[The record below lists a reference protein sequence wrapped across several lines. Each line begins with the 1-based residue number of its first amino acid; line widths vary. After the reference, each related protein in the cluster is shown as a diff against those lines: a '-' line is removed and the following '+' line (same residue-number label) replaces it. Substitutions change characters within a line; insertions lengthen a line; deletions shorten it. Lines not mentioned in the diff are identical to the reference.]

1 MEKGKEKKVIKI
13 LVCIFLC
20 TLFVFI
26 ALIYIGSGNKKEEV
40 LIPNI
45 KKENNAQLDSIFA
58 FIQYEE
64 ISIKFHPQNHRI
76 NINIMLP
83 NKATKDEL
91 RSIGA
96 YYHDKYMSDTYK
108 RLYIYYYTSDMKDC
122 YATTHCE
129 PNVEVVLRIQSK

>member
-1 MEKGKEKKVIKI
+1 MEKRKVKKT
-13 LVCIFLC
+13 LAYIFLC
-20 TLFVFI
+20 TLFLYI
-26 ALIYIGSGNKKEEV
+26 ALIYIGSGDKKEKV
-40 LIPNI
+40 LISNI
-45 KKENNAQLDSIFA
+45 NKENNAYLDSIFA
-58 FIQYEE
+58 FVQYEE
-64 ISIKFHPQNHRI
+64 ISIKFHPQNQRM

-83 NKATKDEL
+83 SKATKDEL
-91 RSIGA
+91 HSIGA